1 MQPPRG
7 SCRQAAL
14 SKSGGA
20 DRLITTPAPAI
31 DPARGAL
38 PDRQLGAWPLL
49 DVGGEQL
56 EAVAG
61 EQQAFDLLAV
71 GELDKGQ

>member
-1 MQPPRG
+1 
-7 SCRQAAL
+7 
-14 SKSGGA
+14 
-20 DRLITTPAPAI
+20 
-31 DPARGAL
+31 L

-71 GELDKGQ
+71 AELDKGQ